1 MLFRSI
7 KSTVGE
13 DGTEIA
19 TEIKHFSHVHDLKL
33 TDEIPNNTKC
43 NGCVQSIPSPFY
55 SCTPCNFFL
64 HKSCS
69 KLPKIKRHPQDHH
82 PLTLNYQQASF
93 SCIACHQRCNGL
105 QYNCQICGYNYDV
118 QCIVLSDTLTH
129 ACHEH
134 CLYLSMTNSLQ
145 KCSNCSSEMYR
156 VFRCATC
163 DFVLD
168 FKCATLP
175 LITWYNQHE
184 HPFNLRYTPEDDSGE
199 YYCDICEEERDP
211 KQWFY
216 YCAECGFST
225 HRDCILGEN
234 PNVK

>member
-1 MLFRSI
+1 M
-7 KSTVGE
+7 GE

-55 SCTPCNFFL
+55 SCTACSFFL

-69 KLPKIKRHPQDHH
+69 KLPKIKRHPLDQH
-82 PLTLNYQQASF
+82 PLTLSYQQASF
-93 SCIACHQRCNGL
+93 FCYACDQRCNGL
-105 QYNCQICGYNYDV
+105 KYNCQICKCNYNV
-118 QCIVLSDTLTH
+118 QCILLSNTLTL

-134 CLYLSMTNSLQ
+134 RLYLSITNNLQ
-145 KCSNCSSEMYR
+145 KCSSCNYENYF
-156 VFRCATC
+156 VFRCSTC
-163 DFVLD
+163 EFVLD
-168 FKCATLP
+168 LICATLP
-175 LITWYNQHE
+175 QTTWYNQHE
-184 HPFNLRYTPEDDSGE
+184 HPFNLRYTLEDDSGE

-216 YCAECGFST
+216 YCAECSFPA
-225 HRDCILGEN
+225 HRDCILGKN
-234 PNVK
+234 PNEIGRAHV